1 MGVRMINI
9 DITLLV
15 QFINFVITLF
25 VLNILLVRPIRD
37 ILKKRA
43 GAMAD
48 LVGETERF
56 SQSAEEKLKN
66 YEAALD
72 EARKAGTAER
82 LRYKDEGLAKEKEIM
97 SAANAKAQE
106 GLAAARSEIE
116 SQSQTAMKSLKGQVD
131 KLAKKAVAKILS

>member
-1 MGVRMINI
+1 MINI